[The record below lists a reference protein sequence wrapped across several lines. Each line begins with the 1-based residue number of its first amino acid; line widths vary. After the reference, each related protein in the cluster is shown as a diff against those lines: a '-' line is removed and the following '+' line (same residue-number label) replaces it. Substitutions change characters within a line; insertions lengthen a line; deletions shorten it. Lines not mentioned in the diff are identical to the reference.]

1 MEKDILA
8 RYAGWGAIP
17 QVFERHN
24 FTRDSWRK
32 ESDELRTLLTPD
44 EWTAAEASTPNAHY
58 TSELVVLSMWK
69 ALHHLGVTAG
79 PRLLEPSL
87 GVGNFFGLMPE
98 DLLPNTRRVGVELDS
113 ITARIAQ
120 QLYPDAKVYASGFQD
135 VSFPNNFFD
144 IAIGNVP
151 FGNYGVHDAAY
162 KRQYTKSIHNY
173 FFIKALDKTRPGGLV
188 AFVTSSYTMDSSDT
202 SVREYL
208 SQRAEFLGAIRLPS
222 TTFAD
227 NAGTSVVTDIVFL
240 RKYAAGADEK
250 PRQAWIELAPIEF
263 PGPWGDPITEQIN
276 AYFAAR
282 PETMLGAYQ
291 HKSGRWGDQKE
302 LAGNLTQEGL
312 DAAVARLPA
321 GIYRP
326 MKPQEPLEMR
336 ALDALGNIKNG
347 AYGLA
352 HGKLVFREG
361 ERLVEVS
368 ERPAIVTRIRAM
380 IVLREAARHAL
391 RVQVEDAPEASITDA
406 RGDLN
411 KIYDAFVAKHGYVTS
426 RENRV
431 FALDP
436 DFPLILSLEN
446 FDAATK
452 KAQKTEIFFKRT
464 IERSAPLTKTDTAVD
479 ALSIVLNE
487 RGAVDI
493 DRIAVVVGKGRES
506 VIRELAGAIY
516 RDPVTEAWQT
526 ADGYLS
532 GNVRVKLR
540 DAIAAAEIDDAY
552 AGNVE
557 ALKAVQPDDLTPA
570 QVKAHL
576 GAPWIPAADV
586 RDFIDETFGVH
597 HGAEVRHLDVVA
609 TWIVQPDNYLKNKA
623 ENTATYGT
631 PRFTGTDLIELAL
644 NGGSPTAYDWIVDAE
659 GKDKRVLD
667 DAATLEAREAQSKL
681 KEMFSVWIWSDAD
694 RAARLCTFYNENYN
708 ATRLRVYNGSHLQF
722 PGMNKS
728 ILRAGDLD
736 KHQKDVVWRILQ
748 HGVCLPAHPVG
759 AGKTFSCIASAME
772 LRRLGLAKKPMT
784 VVPNHLVMQ
793 WAIAWVSLYPAA
805 NILVLDK
812 QTFAKD
818 ERTKAV
824 ARIATGDYDGIIVSH
839 RSFEFLPVSD
849 KAFQSVLD
857 TELWAL
863 QEALLDADAGNDR
876 ISVKE
881 LQKAKRR
888 LEKKIEDR
896 AKRETKDNGI
906 LFEEM
911 GVDFL
916 FVDEADLYKNLYF
929 STKKTRV
936 AGLQHGDSN
945 RAMDL
950 FIKTRHIFSKHGNRG
965 LVMATATP
973 ISNTIAEAY
982 TFSRYLAPATLE
994 ARRMAQF
1001 DAWAANFGEDVSCL
1015 ELSPTGAGYRMNTRF
1030 AKFSNLPELLGMF
1043 YEFADV
1049 KTQDQLPIPRPAIA
1063 GGKPLVISSP
1073 ASPVLKN
1080 YIRGLLARA
1089 SNLKHVS
1096 PRDDNMLKIVSEGRK
1111 AALDMRLVEFLVQGR
1126 RG

>member
-1 MEKDILA
+1 M
-8 RYAGWGAIP
+8 
-17 QVFERHN
+17 
-24 FTRDSWRK
+24 
-32 ESDELRTLLTPD
+32 
-44 EWTAAEASTPNAHY
+44 
-58 TSELVVLSMWK
+58 
-69 ALHHLGVTAG
+69 
-79 PRLLEPSL
+79 
-87 GVGNFFGLMPE
+87 
-98 DLLPNTRRVGVELDS
+98 
-113 ITARIAQ
+113 
-120 QLYPDAKVYASGFQD
+120 
-135 VSFPNNFFD
+135 
-144 IAIGNVP
+144 
-151 FGNYGVHDAAY
+151 
-162 KRQYTKSIHNY
+162 
-173 FFIKALDKTRPGGLV
+173 
-188 AFVTSSYTMDSSDT
+188 
-202 SVREYL
+202 
-208 SQRAEFLGAIRLPS
+208 
-222 TTFAD
+222 
-227 NAGTSVVTDIVFL
+227 
-240 RKYAAGADEK
+240 
-250 PRQAWIELAPIEF
+250 
-263 PGPWGDPITEQIN
+263 
-276 AYFAAR
+276 
-282 PETMLGAYQ
+282 
-291 HKSGRWGDQKE
+291 
-302 LAGNLTQEGL
+302 
-312 DAAVARLPA
+312 
-321 GIYRP
+321 
-326 MKPQEPLEMR
+326 
-336 ALDALGNIKNG
+336 
-347 AYGLA
+347 
-352 HGKLVFREG
+352 
-361 ERLVEVS
+361 
-368 ERPAIVTRIRAM
+368 
-380 IVLREAARHAL
+380 
-391 RVQVEDAPEASITDA
+391 
-406 RGDLN
+406 
-411 KIYDAFVAKHGYVTS
+411 
-426 RENRV
+426 
-431 FALDP
+431 
-436 DFPLILSLEN
+436 
-446 FDAATK
+446 
-452 KAQKTEIFFKRT
+452 
-464 IERSAPLTKTDTAVD
+464 
-479 ALSIVLNE
+479 
-487 RGAVDI
+487 DI
-493 DRIAVVVGKGRES
+493 DRIAVVAGKGRES

-516 RDPVTEAWQT
+516 CDPVTEAWQT

-570 QVKAHL
+570 QIKAHL

-609 TWIVQPDNYLKNKA
+609 TWVVQPDNYLKNKA

-644 NGGSPTAYDWIVDAE
+644 NGGSPTAYDWIVDE

-694 RAARLCTFYNENYN
+694 RAARLCTFYNETYN

-722 PGMNKS
+722 PGMNRS
-728 ILRAGDLD
+728 ILRAGELD
-736 KHQKDVVWRILQ
+736 KHQKDVFWRILQ

-818 ERTKAV
+818 ERTKAM

-839 RSFEFLPVSD
+839 RSFEFLPVSG

-857 TELWAL
+857 AELWAL

-896 AKRETKDNGI
+896 AKRETKDTGI

-950 FIKTRHIFSKHGNRG
+950 FIKTRHIFGKHGNRG

-973 ISNTIAEAY
+973 HTHE
-982 TFSRYLAPATLE
+982 R
-994 ARRMAQF
+994 ARR
-1001 DAWAANFGEDVSCL
+1001 
-1015 ELSPTGAGYRMNTRF
+1015 R
-1030 AKFSNLPELLGMF
+1030 
-1043 YEFADV
+1043 
-1049 KTQDQLPIPRPAIA
+1049 DQ
-1063 GGKPLVISSP
+1063 
-1073 ASPVLKN
+1073 
-1080 YIRGLLARA
+1080 
-1089 SNLKHVS
+1089 
-1096 PRDDNMLKIVSEGRK
+1096 EGR
-1111 AALDMRLVEFLVQGR
+1111 
-1126 RG
+1126 